1 MATPC
6 RFTRAHTIFY
16 EKAELKKHG
25 E

>member
-16 EKAELKKHG
+16 GKAELKKR
-25 E
+25 EE